1 MGEFSDKVVMVT
13 GGTRGIGR
21 AIAEAFLREGARVA
35 VTYARSDD
43 KARELERMGI
53 LAIKCDVANRD
64 EVRRAAEIVS
74 NKLGDVNILINNAG
88 VMYLMP
94 FESYN
99 EELFD
104 RMMGVNV
111 KGIIYMTLEF
121 LPQLKRTRGGVVI
134 NIASN
139 AGIGTAFEGTTYY
152 AITKAA
158 VIILTKR
165 MAFELGRY
173 GIRVNAV
180 APGWVET
187 DMTTANRTPEEV
199 ERAKALVRSRTMLST
214 TGVPEDIA
222 NVVLFLAS
230 DRARYITGQ
239 TIVADGGRIDYLTHG
254 I

>member
-1 MGEFSDKVVMVT
+1 MT
-13 GGTRGIGR
+13 
-21 AIAEAFLREGARVA
+21 
-35 VTYARSDD
+35 
-43 KARELERMGI
+43 
-53 LAIKCDVANRD
+53 IKCDVAIRD

-74 NKLGDVNILINNAG
+74 NRLGDVNVLINNAG

-121 LPQLKRTRGGVVI
+121 LPQLKRTRGVVI

-180 APGWVET
+180 APGGL
-187 DMTTANRTPEEV
+187 R
-199 ERAKALVRSRTMLST
+199 
-214 TGVPEDIA
+214 
-222 NVVLFLAS
+222 
-230 DRARYITGQ
+230 
-239 TIVADGGRIDYLTHG
+239 LT
-254 I
+254 

>member
-1 MGEFSDKVVMVT
+1 MGEYSNKVILVT

-21 AIAEAFLREGARVA
+21 AIAEAFLREGASVA
-35 VTYARSDD
+35 VTYTRSDD
-43 KARELERMGI
+43 KARELEKRGI
-53 LAIKCDVANRD
+53 LTIKCDVANRD
-64 EVRRAAEIVS
+64 EVRRAAEIVED
-74 NKLGDVNILINNAG
+74 KFGDVNVIVNNAG
-88 VMYLMP
+88 VMYLMSL
-94 FESYN
+94 ESYN
-99 EELFD
+99 EGLFD
-104 RMMGVNV
+104 RMMGINV
-111 KGIIYMTLEF
+111 KGIIYTTLEF
-121 LPQLKRTRGGVVI
+121 LPQLKRMKGVIV

-165 MAFELGRY
+165 MAFELGKY

-180 APGWVET
+180 APGWIET
-187 DMTTANRTPEEV
+187 DMTTANRSPEEI
-199 ERAKALVRSRTMLST
+199 EKAKSLVRSRTMLSI

>member
-1 MGEFSDKVVMVT
+1 MDEFSNRVVLVT

-35 VTYARSDD
+35 VTYVSRDD
-43 KARELERMGI
+43 KARELEKMGI
-53 LAIKCDVANRD
+53 LAIKCDVASRD

-74 NKLGDVNILINNAG
+74 SKLGDVSILVNNAG

-99 EELFD
+99 EELFN
-104 RMMGVNV
+104 RMMNVNV
-111 KGIIYMTLEF
+111 KGIIYTALEF
-121 LPQLKRTRGGVVI
+121 LPQLRRTRGVII

-165 MAFELGRY
+165 MAFELGKY

-187 DMTTANRTPEEV
+187 DMTTAGRTPEEV
-199 ERAKALVRSRTMLST
+199 EKAKALVRSRTMLST
-214 TGVPEDIA
+214 TGIPEDIA

-230 DRARYITGQ
+230 ERARYITGQ

>member
-1 MGEFSDKVVMVT
+1 MGEYSNKVILVT

-21 AIAEAFLREGARVA
+21 AIAEAFLREGASVA

-43 KARELERMGI
+43 KARELEKRGI
-53 LAIKCDVANRD
+53 LTIKCDVANRD
-64 EVRRAAEIVS
+64 EVRRAAEIVED
-74 NKLGDVNILINNAG
+74 KFGDVNVIVNNAG

-94 FESYN
+94 LESYN
-99 EELFD
+99 EGLFD
-104 RMMGVNV
+104 RMMGINV
-111 KGIIYMTLEF
+111 KGIIYTTLEF
-121 LPQLKRTRGGVVI
+121 LPQLKRMKGVIV

-165 MAFELGRY
+165 MAFELGKY

-180 APGWVET
+180 APGWIET
-187 DMTTANRTPEEV
+187 DMTTANRNPEEI
-199 ERAKALVRSRTMLST
+199 EKTKSLVRSRTMLSI

>member
-1 MGEFSDKVVMVT
+1 
-13 GGTRGIGR
+13 
-21 AIAEAFLREGARVA
+21 
-35 VTYARSDD
+35 
-43 KARELERMGI
+43 MGI
-53 LAIKCDVANRD
+53 LAIKCDVASRD

-74 NKLGDVNILINNAG
+74 SKLGDVDILVNNAG

-104 RMMGVNV
+104 RMFAINV
-111 KGIIYMTLEF
+111 KGIIYTTLEF
-121 LPQLKRTRGGVVI
+121 LPQLKRTRGVII

-152 AITKAA
+152 AITKAS

-165 MAFELGRY
+165 MAFELGKY

-180 APGWVET
+180 APGWIET
-187 DMTTANRTPEEV
+187 DMTTAGRAPEEV
-199 ERAKALVRSRTMLST
+199 EKTKALVRSRTMLST
-214 TGVPEDIA
+214 TGIPEDIA

-230 DRARYITGQ
+230 ERARYITGQ

>member
-1 MGEFSDKVVMVT
+1 MGEFSNKVVLVT
-13 GGTRGIGR
+13 GGSRGIGR

-43 KARELERMGI
+43 KARELEKSGI
-53 LAIKCDVANRD
+53 LAIKCDVSSRD

-74 NKLGDVNILINNAG
+74 SKLGDVNILVNNAG
-88 VMYLMP
+88 VMYLMQ
-94 FESYN
+94 FESYD
-99 EELFD
+99 EGLFN
-104 RMMGVNV
+104 RMIDVNV
-111 KGIIYMTLEF
+111 KGIIYTTLEF
-121 LPQLKRTRGGVVI
+121 LPQLKRTRGVII

-139 AGIGTAFEGTTYY
+139 AGIGTAWEGTTYY

-158 VIILTKR
+158 VILLTKR
-165 MAFELGRY
+165 MAFDLGRY

-180 APGWVET
+180 APGWIET
-187 DMTTANRTPEEV
+187 DMTTANRSPEDV
-199 ERAKALVRSRTMLST
+199 EKTKALVRSRTMLST

-230 DRARYITGQ
+230 DKARYVTGQ
-239 TIVADGGRIDYLTHG
+239 TVVADGGRIDSLTHG

>member
-1 MGEFSDKVVMVT
+1 MGEFEGRVVVVT

-35 VTYARSDD
+35 VTFVKSDE
-43 KARELERMGI
+43 KGRELEREGI
-53 LAIKCDVANRD
+53 LAIKCDVSNRD
-64 EVRRAAEIVS
+64 EVRRAVELVRE
-74 NKLGDVNILINNAG
+74 KLGDVSILVNNAG
-88 VMYLMP
+88 IMPLMS
-94 FESYN
+94 FEDYN
-99 EELFD
+99 EEVFD
-104 RMMGVNV
+104 RMFAINV
-111 KGIIYMTLEF
+111 KGIIYTTLEF
-121 LPQLKRTRGGVVI
+121 LPQLKRTRGVII

-152 AITKAA
+152 AITKAS

-165 MAFELGRY
+165 MAFELGKY

-187 DMTTANRTPEEV
+187 DMTTGGRSKEEV
-199 ERAKALVRSRTMLST
+199 ERTKSMLRSRTVLGM
-214 TGVPEDIA
+214 TGVPSDIA

-230 DRARYITGQ
+230 DKARYMTGQ
-239 TIVADGGRIDYLTHG
+239 TVVVDGGRIDYLTHG

>member
-1 MGEFSDKVVMVT
+1 MGRFDGKVIMIT

-35 VTYARSDD
+35 ITYVRSDER
-43 KARELERMGI
+43 ARELERTGV
-53 LAIKCDVANRD
+53 LAIRCDVSRRD
-64 EVRRAAEIVS
+64 EVRKAAEIVRDRF
-74 NKLGDVNILINNAG
+74 GDVNVLINNAG
-88 VMYLMP
+88 IMYLMP
-94 FESYN
+94 LEEFN

-111 KGIIYMTLEF
+111 KGIIYMTLEL
-121 LPQLKRTRGGVVI
+121 LPQLKRTRGVII

-152 AITKAA
+152 AITKAS

-165 MAFELGRY
+165 MAFELGKY
-173 GIRVNAV
+173 GIRVNAI

-187 DMTTANRTPEEV
+187 DMTTANRLPEEV
-199 ERAKALVRSRTMLST
+199 EKVKALVRSRTMLNM

-222 NVVLFLAS
+222 NVTLFLAS
-230 DRARYITGQ
+230 EDARYITGQ

-254 I
+254 V

>member
-1 MGEFSDKVVMVT
+1 MGRFSNKVVLVT

-35 VTYARSDD
+35 VTYAKSDD
-43 KARELERMGI
+43 KARELEKMGI
-53 LAIKCDVANRD
+53 LAIKCNVANRD
-64 EVRRAAEIVS
+64 DVKRAAETVRDR
-74 NKLGDVNILINNAG
+74 LGDVHILVNNAG

-94 FESYN
+94 LESYN

-104 RMMGVNV
+104 RMINVNV
-111 KGIIYMTLEF
+111 KGIIYTTLEL
-121 LPQLKRTRGGVVI
+121 LPQLKKTKGVII

-187 DMTTANRTPEEV
+187 DMTTANRTLEEV
-199 ERAKALVRSRTMLST
+199 ERAKALVRSRTMLGM
-214 TGVPEDIA
+214 TGVPSDIA

-230 DRARYITGQ
+230 DEARYITGQ

>member
-1 MGEFSDKVVMVT
+1 MIRPGNS
-13 GGTRGIGR
+13 
-21 AIAEAFLREGARVA
+21 REW
-35 VTYARSDD
+35 
-43 KARELERMGI
+43 GI
-53 LAIKCDVANRD
+53 LAIKCDVANRN

-104 RMMGVNV
+104 RMMSINV
-111 KGIIYMTLEF
+111 KGIIYMALEF
-121 LPQLKRTRGGVVI
+121 LPQLKRTRGGVII

-180 APGWVET
+180 APGGLR
-187 DMTTANRTPEEV
+187 RT
-199 ERAKALVRSRTMLST
+199 
-214 TGVPEDIA
+214 
-222 NVVLFLAS
+222 
-230 DRARYITGQ
+230 
-239 TIVADGGRIDYLTHG
+239 
-254 I
+254 

>member
-1 MGEFSDKVVMVT
+1 MGEFSNKVVLVT

-21 AIAEAFLREGARVA
+21 AIAEAFLKEGARVA
-35 VTYARSDD
+35 VTYVSRDD
-43 KARELERMGI
+43 KARELEKMGI
-53 LAIKCDVANRD
+53 LAIKCDVASRD

-74 NKLGDVNILINNAG
+74 SKLGDVDILVNNAG

-104 RMMGVNV
+104 RMFAINV
-111 KGIIYMTLEF
+111 KGIIYTTLEF
-121 LPQLKRTRGGVVI
+121 LPQLKRTRGVII

-152 AITKAA
+152 AITKAS

-165 MAFELGRY
+165 MAFELGKY

-180 APGWVET
+180 APGWIET
-187 DMTTANRTPEEV
+187 DMTTAGRAPEEV
-199 ERAKALVRSRTMLST
+199 EKTKALVRSRTMLST
-214 TGVPEDIA
+214 TGIPEDIA

-230 DRARYITGQ
+230 ERARYITGQ

>member
-1 MGEFSDKVVMVT
+1 M
-13 GGTRGIGR
+13 
-21 AIAEAFLREGARVA
+21 
-35 VTYARSDD
+35 
-43 KARELERMGI
+43 
-53 LAIKCDVANRD
+53 AIKCDVANRN

-104 RMMGVNV
+104 RMMSINV
-111 KGIIYMTLEF
+111 KGIIYMALEF
-121 LPQLKRTRGGVVI
+121 LPQLKRTRGGVII

-180 APGWVET
+180 APGGLR
-187 DMTTANRTPEEV
+187 RT
-199 ERAKALVRSRTMLST
+199 
-214 TGVPEDIA
+214 
-222 NVVLFLAS
+222 
-230 DRARYITGQ
+230 
-239 TIVADGGRIDYLTHG
+239 
-254 I
+254 

>member
-1 MGEFSDKVVMVT
+1 MGRFSNKVVLVT

-35 VTYARSDD
+35 VTYAKSDD
-43 KARELERMGI
+43 KARELEKMGI
-53 LAIKCDVANRD
+53 LAIKCNVASRDDVK
-64 EVRRAAEIVS
+64 RAAETVRDR
-74 NKLGDVNILINNAG
+74 LGDVHILVNNAG

-94 FESYN
+94 LESYN

-104 RMMGVNV
+104 SMINVNV
-111 KGIIYMTLEF
+111 KGIIYTTLEL
-121 LPQLKRTRGGVVI
+121 LPQLKKTKGVII

-187 DMTTANRTPEEV
+187 DMTTANRTLEEI
-199 ERAKALVRSRTMLST
+199 ERVKALVRSRTMLGM
-214 TGVPEDIA
+214 TGVPSDIA

-230 DRARYITGQ
+230 DEARYITGQ

>member
-1 MGEFSDKVVMVT
+1 MGEFSNKVVLVT

-21 AIAEAFLREGARVA
+21 AIAEAFLKEGARVA
-35 VTYARSDD
+35 VTYVSRDD
-43 KARELERMGI
+43 KARELEKMGI

-64 EVRRAAEIVS
+64 EVKRAAEIVS
-74 NKLGDVNILINNAG
+74 SKLGDINILVNNAG

-104 RMMGVNV
+104 RMFAVNV
-111 KGIIYMTLEF
+111 KGIIYTTLEF
-121 LPQLKRTRGGVVI
+121 LPQLKRTRGVII

-165 MAFELGRY
+165 MAFELGKY

-187 DMTTANRTPEEV
+187 DMTTAGRTPEEV
-199 ERAKALVRSRTMLST
+199 EKAKALVRSRTMLST
-214 TGVPEDIA
+214 TGIPEDIA

-230 DRARYITGQ
+230 EGARYITGQ
-239 TIVADGGRIDYLTHG
+239 TIVVDGGRIDYLTHG

>member
-1 MGEFSDKVVMVT
+1 MGEFSGKVVLVT

-21 AIAEAFLREGARVA
+21 AIAEAFLREGAKVA
-35 VTYARSDD
+35 VTYVSRDD
-43 KARELERMGI
+43 KARELEKAGI
-53 LAIKCDVANRD
+53 LAIKCDVARRD
-64 EVRRAAEIVS
+64 EVRRAAEIVRD
-74 NKLGDVNILINNAG
+74 KLGDVNILVNNAG

-94 FESYN
+94 LEEYN

-104 RMMGVNV
+104 RMMGINV
-111 KGIIYMTLEF
+111 KGVIYTTLEF
-121 LPQLKRTRGGVVI
+121 LPQLRRTRGVVI

-165 MAFELGRY
+165 MAFELGKY

-180 APGWVET
+180 APGWIET
-187 DMTTANRTPEEV
+187 DMTTAGRTPEEV
-199 ERAKALVRSRTMLST
+199 ERTKAMLRSRTMLGM

-222 NVVLFLAS
+222 AVVLFLAS

-239 TIVADGGRIDYLTHG
+239 TVVADGGRIDYLTHG

>member
-1 MGEFSDKVVMVT
+1 MGRFSNKVVLVT

-35 VTYARSDD
+35 VTYAKSDY
-43 KARELERMGI
+43 KARELEKMGI
-53 LAIKCDVANRD
+53 LAIKCNVASRDDVK
-64 EVRRAAEIVS
+64 RAAETVRDR
-74 NKLGDVNILINNAG
+74 LGDVHILVNNAG

-94 FESYN
+94 LESYN

-104 RMMGVNV
+104 SMINVNV
-111 KGIIYMTLEF
+111 KGIIYTTLEL
-121 LPQLKRTRGGVVI
+121 LPQLKKTKGVII

-187 DMTTANRTPEEV
+187 DMTTANRTLEEI
-199 ERAKALVRSRTMLST
+199 ERVKALVRSRTMLGM
-214 TGVPEDIA
+214 TGVPSDIA

-230 DRARYITGQ
+230 DEARYITGQ